1 MKKNSNVQLK
11 SDRAHKSEKPRGPV
25 QRDAKEVMAELV
37 EKLSQKLEPQA
48 ARTSE
53 GESRQERVPGP
64 NRDRL
69 QWVWIWATNGAA
81 TAFWT

>member
-1 MKKNSNVQLK
+1 LKKNRNVQMK
-11 SDRAHKSEKPRGPV
+11 SDRAHKSEKPRGSV

-53 GESRQERVPGP
+53 GERRQERVPGP
-64 NRDRL
+64 IGTGC
-69 QWVWIWATNGAA
+69 QWVWIWATNGGA